1 MRIPVIVPGWLR
13 RPWQAREVASPSKSS
28 LVGLRDDVAQ
38 ASLASGVNFY
48 PEINNMHRRPSVH
61 VVNHG
66 GSESSRSIKAS
77 WTSTF
82 ILDAHLQIYE
92 STYL

>member
-1 MRIPVIVPGWLR
+1 MRIPAIVPGWLR
-13 RPWQAREVASPSKSS
+13 RLWQAREVASPGKSS

-38 ASLASGVNFY
+38 ASLASGVNFCQ
-48 PEINNMHRRPSVH
+48 RLPSVH
-61 VVNHG
+61 IVNHG
-66 GSESSRSIKAS
+66 ESESGRSIKAS